1 MYLHI
6 TIPCWPDDGR
16 VTAETTADRV
26 QISQNWN
33 QLAVVWR
40 EPSRCVWST
49 IYCISAVV
57 TQHIKSV
64 ALLQLVTFGY
74 MFRPLP
80 GHHQADK
87 E

>member
-1 MYLHI
+1 MIGYIMFPTNTLTVCATCPSHLIFLYLNI
-6 TIPCWPDDGR
+6 LTVFFYLMRAIPLC
-16 VTAETTADRV
+16 
-26 QISQNWN
+26 
-33 QLAVVWR
+33 VVN
-40 EPSRCVWST
+40 
-49 IYCISAVV
+49 YYYISAVV

-80 GHHQADK
+80 GHHQANK

>member
-1 MYLHI
+1 MH
-6 TIPCWPDDGR
+6 G
-16 VTAETTADRV
+16 
-26 QISQNWN
+26 
-33 QLAVVWR
+33 QLF
-40 EPSRCVWST
+40 
-49 IYCISAVV
+49 IIISAVV

-80 GHHQADK
+80 GHHQVNR